1 MKRVIVIIVVISL
14 LCGCIAG
21 FAGCKNKQKEGVISI
36 RNLYFENWSADQ
48 GDSVT
53 KFIEDKFGVT
63 FETSS
68 YSFNNWTTQVT
79 GDVNGNQ
86 VPDVFQADV
95 KPENLNNTYIYW
107 AEGGV
112 VKALPDE
119 LLADE
124 TSSRWPYLQSM
135 IKSTKDVSSM
145 LYKGK
150 LYGIPV
156 SRNVNRAEEAEFAPF
171 TYIYRRDIAKSRN
184 LAGFQENDVYT
195 WEQFETLLRSFKA
208 INMSLGDAEW
218 PGAFPSVANYY
229 KTATHCFTFDA
240 NGAVVNNYFTEDYMA
255 GLNKAK
261 SYVDGKLYYQG
272 QQQSAGKSD
281 AEPVEKKYY
290 DGTLGV
296 FYDNFS
302 LANYLKIRK
311 QMLKTNGITEDNVD
325 DATAL
330 MKVMGPTGSNSEGKY
345 ALEEQED
352 WFSMTFL
359 NADISTSKME
369 KILDI
374 MNWLISPEGTEMAL
388 YGIEGVDYEKN
399 GDEVTLIES
408 NLWAK
413 NNKGEYIDSPNGAKY
428 LRYMVTLGHDIM
440 GKDPVLNASKTQK
453 KAYTILKNWDSFM
466 KEANAAGK
474 LTILKEDP
482 RIKWMTT
489 SKKLEYQGK
498 ILDDANTKTVKYAFG
513 SISYS
518 AYQSSMTDSRWREV
532 LAEINANL
540 N

>member
-1 MKRVIVIIVVISL
+1 MKKVIVVLIVIAL

-21 FAGCKNKQKEGVISI
+21 FAGCGKKQKEGVISI
-36 RNLYFENWSADQ
+36 RNLYFENWSAEQ
-48 GDSVT
+48 GDAIT
-53 KFIEDKFGVT
+53 KYMEEKFGVT

-68 YSFNNWTTQVT
+68 YSFNNWTAQVT

-119 LLADE
+119 LLSNE

-135 IKSTKDVSSM
+135 IKNTKDIEAL

-156 SRNVNRAEEAEFAPF
+156 SRNVNKAEEAEFAPF
-171 TYIYRRDIAKSRN
+171 TYIYRRDIAKN
-184 LAGFQENDVYT
+184 LDGFQEDDVYT
-195 WEQFETLLRSFKA
+195 WEQFETLLASFKA
-208 INMSLGDAEW
+208 RGMALGDAEW
-218 PGAFPSVANYY
+218 PGAYPSIVNYY
-229 KTATHCFTFDA
+229 KTATHCFTFKD
-240 NGAVVNNYFTEDYMA
+240 GQVVNNYFTDEYMA

-261 SYVDGKLYYQG
+261 SYVDKKWYYQG
-272 QQQSAGKSD
+272 QLQSAGKSETD
-281 AEPVEKKYY
+281 PVEKRYY
-290 DGTLGV
+290 DGTLGI

-302 LANYLKIRK
+302 LANYLKVRK
-311 QMLKTNGITEDNVD
+311 QMLKTNGINESNID

-330 MKVMGPTGSNSEGKY
+330 MKVMGPTGSNSAGKY

-352 WFSMTFL
+352 WFSMSFL
-359 NADISTSKME
+359 NADISNNKME

-399 GDEVTLIES
+399 GDNVTLLES

-413 NNKGEYIDSPNGAKY
+413 NNKGEYIDSPNGARY
-428 LRYMVTLGHDIM
+428 LRYMVTLGHDIT
-440 GKDPVLNASKTQK
+440 GKDPVLLASKTQK
-453 KAYTILKNWDSFM
+453 QAYTILKNWENFM
-466 KEANAAGK
+466 KEANAADK

-498 ILDDANTKTVKYAFG
+498 ILDDANTKTIKYAFS
-513 SISYS
+513 SISY
-518 AYQSSMTDSRWREV
+518 AEYERSMTDSRWREV

-540 N
+540 NK

>member
-1 MKRVIVIIVVISL
+1 MKKVIVVLIVIAL

-21 FAGCKNKQKEGVISI
+21 FTGCGKKQKEGVISI
-36 RNLYFENWSADQ
+36 RNLYFENWSAEQ
-48 GDSVT
+48 GDAIT
-53 KFIEDKFGVT
+53 KYMEEKFGVT

-68 YSFNNWTTQVT
+68 YSFNNWTAQVT

-119 LLADE
+119 LLSNE

-135 IKSTKDVSSM
+135 IKNTKDIEAL

-156 SRNVNRAEEAEFAPF
+156 SRNVNKAEEAEFAPF
-171 TYIYRRDIAKSRN
+171 TYIYRRDIAKN
-184 LAGFQENDVYT
+184 LDGFQEDDVYT
-195 WEQFETLLRSFKA
+195 WEEFETLLASFKA
-208 INMSLGDAEW
+208 RGMSLGDAEW
-218 PGAFPSVANYY
+218 PGAYPSIVNYY
-229 KTATHCFTFDA
+229 KTATHCFTFKD
-240 NGAVVNNYFTEDYMA
+240 GQVVNNYFTDEYMA

-261 SYVDGKLYYQG
+261 SYVDKKWYYQG
-272 QQQSAGKSD
+272 QMQSAGKSETD
-281 AEPVEKKYY
+281 PVEKRYY
-290 DGTLGV
+290 DGTLGI

-302 LANYLKIRK
+302 LANYLKVRK
-311 QMLKTNGITEDNVD
+311 QMLKTNGINENNID

-330 MKVMGPTGSNSEGKY
+330 MKVMGPTGSNSAGKY

-352 WFSMTFL
+352 WFSMSFL
-359 NADISTSKME
+359 NADISNNKME

-399 GDEVTLIES
+399 GDNVTLLES

-413 NNKGEYIDSPNGAKY
+413 NNKGEYIDSPNGARY
-428 LRYMVTLGHDIM
+428 LRYMVTLGHDIT
-440 GKDPVLNASKTQK
+440 GKDPVLLASKTQK
-453 KAYTILKNWDSFM
+453 QAYTILKNWENFM

-498 ILDDANTKTVKYAFG
+498 ILDDANTKTIKYAFS
-513 SISYS
+513 SISY
-518 AYQSSMTDSRWREV
+518 AEYERSMTDSRWREV
-532 LAEINANL
+532 LAEINSNL
-540 N
+540 NK

>member
-1 MKRVIVIIVVISL
+1 MKKVIVVLIVIAL

-21 FAGCKNKQKEGVISI
+21 FAGCGKKQKEGVISI
-36 RNLYFENWSADQ
+36 RNLYFENWSAEQ
-48 GDSVT
+48 GDAIT
-53 KFIEDKFGVT
+53 KYMEEKFGVT

-68 YSFNNWTTQVT
+68 YSFNNWTAQVT

-119 LLADE
+119 LLSNE

-135 IKSTKDVSSM
+135 IKNTKDIEAL

-156 SRNVNRAEEAEFAPF
+156 SRNVNKAEEAEFAPF
-171 TYIYRRDIAKSRN
+171 TYIYRRDIAKN
-184 LAGFQENDVYT
+184 LEGFQADDVYT
-195 WEQFETLLRSFKA
+195 WEQFETLLASFKA
-208 INMSLGDAEW
+208 RGMSLGDAEW
-218 PGAFPSVANYY
+218 PGAYPSIVNYY
-229 KTATHCFTFDA
+229 KTATHCFTFKD
-240 NGAVVNNYFTEDYMA
+240 GQVVNNYFTDEYMA

-261 SYVDGKLYYQG
+261 SYVDKKWYYQG
-272 QQQSAGKSD
+272 QLQSAGKSETD
-281 AEPVEKKYY
+281 PVEKRYY
-290 DGTLGV
+290 DGTLGI

-302 LANYLKIRK
+302 LANYLKVRK
-311 QMLKTNGITEDNVD
+311 QMLKTNGINENNID

-330 MKVMGPTGSNSEGKY
+330 MKVMGPTGSNSAGKY

-352 WFSMTFL
+352 WFSMSFL
-359 NADISTSKME
+359 NADISNNKME

-399 GDEVTLIES
+399 GDNVTLLES

-413 NNKGEYIDSPNGAKY
+413 NNKGEYIDSPNGARY
-428 LRYMVTLGHDIM
+428 LRYMVTLGHDIT
-440 GKDPVLNASKTQK
+440 GKDPVLLASKTQK
-453 KAYTILKNWDSFM
+453 QAYTILKNWENFM

-498 ILDDANTKTVKYAFG
+498 ILDDANTKTIKYAFS
-513 SISYS
+513 SISY
-518 AYQSSMTDSRWREV
+518 AEYERSMTDSRWREV

-540 N
+540 NK

>member
-1 MKRVIVIIVVISL
+1 MKKVIVVLIVIAL

-21 FAGCKNKQKEGVISI
+21 FAGCGKKQKEGVISI
-36 RNLYFENWSADQ
+36 RNLYFENWSAEQ
-48 GDSVT
+48 GDAIT
-53 KFIEDKFGVT
+53 KYMEEKFGVT

-68 YSFNNWTTQVT
+68 YSFNNWTAQVT

-119 LLADE
+119 LLSNE

-135 IKSTKDVSSM
+135 IKNTKDIEAL

-156 SRNVNRAEEAEFAPF
+156 SRNVNKAEEAEFAPF
-171 TYIYRRDIAKSRN
+171 TYIYRRDIAKN
-184 LAGFQENDVYT
+184 LEGFQEDDVYT
-195 WEQFETLLRSFKA
+195 WEQFETLLASFKA
-208 INMSLGDAEW
+208 RGMSLGDAEW
-218 PGAFPSVANYY
+218 PGAYPSIVNYY
-229 KTATHCFTFDA
+229 KTATHCFTFKD
-240 NGAVVNNYFTEDYMA
+240 GQVVNNYFTDEYMA

-261 SYVDGKLYYQG
+261 SYVDKKWYYQG
-272 QQQSAGKSD
+272 QLQSAGKSETD
-281 AEPVEKKYY
+281 PVEKRYY
-290 DGTLGV
+290 DGTLGI

-302 LANYLKIRK
+302 LANYLKVRK
-311 QMLKTNGITEDNVD
+311 QMLKTNGINENNID

-330 MKVMGPTGSNSEGKY
+330 MKVMGPTGSNSAGKY

-352 WFSMTFL
+352 WFSMSFL
-359 NADISTSKME
+359 NADISNNKME

-399 GDEVTLIES
+399 GDNVTLLES

-413 NNKGEYIDSPNGAKY
+413 NNKGEYIDSPNGARY
-428 LRYMVTLGHDIM
+428 LRYMVTLGHDIT
-440 GKDPVLNASKTQK
+440 GKDPVLLASKTQK
-453 KAYTILKNWDSFM
+453 QAYTILKNWENFM

-498 ILDDANTKTVKYAFG
+498 ILDDANTKTIKYAFS
-513 SISYS
+513 SISY
-518 AYQSSMTDSRWREV
+518 AEYERSMTDSRWREV
-532 LAEINANL
+532 LAEINSNL
-540 N
+540 NK

>member
-1 MKRVIVIIVVISL
+1 MKKVIVVLIVIAL

-21 FAGCKNKQKEGVISI
+21 FAGCGKKQKEGVISI
-36 RNLYFENWSADQ
+36 RNLYFENWSAEQ
-48 GDSVT
+48 GDAIT
-53 KFIEDKFGVT
+53 KYMEEKFGVT

-68 YSFNNWTTQVT
+68 YSFNNWTAQVT

-119 LLADE
+119 LLANE

-135 IKSTKDVSSM
+135 IKNTKDIEAL

-156 SRNVNRAEEAEFAPF
+156 SRNVNKAEEAEFAPF
-171 TYIYRRDIAKSRN
+171 TYIYRRDIAKN
-184 LAGFQENDVYT
+184 LEGFQEDDVYT
-195 WEQFETLLRSFKA
+195 WEEFETLLASFKA
-208 INMSLGDAEW
+208 RGMALGDAEW
-218 PGAFPSVANYY
+218 PGAYPSIVNYY
-229 KTATHCFTFDA
+229 KTATHCFTFKD
-240 NGAVVNNYFTEDYMA
+240 GQVVNNYFTDEYMA

-261 SYVDGKLYYQG
+261 SYVDKKWYYQG
-272 QQQSAGKSD
+272 QLQSAGKSETD
-281 AEPVEKKYY
+281 PVEKRYY
-290 DGTLGV
+290 DGTLGI

-302 LANYLKIRK
+302 LANYLKVRK
-311 QMLKTNGITEDNVD
+311 QMLKTNGINESNID

-330 MKVMGPTGSNSEGKY
+330 MKVMGPTGSNSAGKY

-352 WFSMTFL
+352 WFSMSFL
-359 NADISTSKME
+359 NADISNNKME

-399 GDEVTLIES
+399 GDNVTLLES

-413 NNKGEYIDSPNGAKY
+413 NNKGEYIDSPNGARY
-428 LRYMVTLGHDIM
+428 LRYMVTLGHDIT
-440 GKDPVLNASKTQK
+440 GKDPVLLASKTQK
-453 KAYTILKNWDSFM
+453 QAYTILKNWENFM

-498 ILDDANTKTVKYAFG
+498 ILDDANTKTIKYAFS
-513 SISYS
+513 SISY
-518 AYQSSMTDSRWREV
+518 AEYERSMTDSRWREV

-540 N
+540 NK

>member
-1 MKRVIVIIVVISL
+1 MKKVIVVLIVIAL

-21 FAGCKNKQKEGVISI
+21 FAGCGKKQKEGVISI
-36 RNLYFENWSADQ
+36 RNLYFENWSAEQ
-48 GDSVT
+48 GDAIT
-53 KFIEDKFGVT
+53 KYMEEKFGVT

-68 YSFNNWTTQVT
+68 YSFNNWTAQVT

-119 LLADE
+119 LLANE

-135 IKSTKDVSSM
+135 IKNTKDIQAL

-156 SRNVNRAEEAEFAPF
+156 SRNVNKAEEAEFAPF
-171 TYIYRRDIAKSRN
+171 TYIYRRDIAKN
-184 LAGFQENDVYT
+184 LEGFQEDDVYT
-195 WEQFETLLRSFKA
+195 WEEFETLLASFKA
-208 INMSLGDAEW
+208 RGMALGDAEW
-218 PGAFPSVANYY
+218 PGAYPSIVNYY
-229 KTATHCFTFDA
+229 KTATHCFTFKD
-240 NGAVVNNYFTEDYMA
+240 GQVVNNYFTDEYMA

-261 SYVDGKLYYQG
+261 SYVDKKWYYQG
-272 QQQSAGKSD
+272 QLQSAGKSETD
-281 AEPVEKKYY
+281 PVEKRYY
-290 DGTLGV
+290 DGTLGI

-302 LANYLKIRK
+302 LANYLKVRK
-311 QMLKTNGITEDNVD
+311 QMLKTNGINESNID

-330 MKVMGPTGSNSEGKY
+330 MKVMGPTGSNSAGKY

-352 WFSMTFL
+352 WFSMSFL
-359 NADISTSKME
+359 NADISNNKME

-399 GDEVTLIES
+399 GDNVTLLES

-413 NNKGEYIDSPNGAKY
+413 NNKGEYIDSPNGARY
-428 LRYMVTLGHDIM
+428 LRYMVTLGHDIT
-440 GKDPVLNASKTQK
+440 GKDPVLLASKTQK
-453 KAYTILKNWDSFM
+453 QAYTILKNWENFM
-466 KEANAAGK
+466 KEANAADK

-498 ILDDANTKTVKYAFG
+498 ILDDANTKTIKYAFS
-513 SISYS
+513 SISY
-518 AYQSSMTDSRWREV
+518 AEYERSMTDSRWREV
-532 LAEINANL
+532 LAEINSNL
-540 N
+540 NK

>member
-1 MKRVIVIIVVISL
+1 MKKVIVVLIVIAL
-14 LCGCIAG
+14 LCGCVAG
-21 FAGCKNKQKEGVISI
+21 FTGCKNKQKEGVISI
-36 RNLYFENWSADQ
+36 RNLYFENWSAEQ
-48 GDSVT
+48 GDAIT
-53 KFIEDKFGVT
+53 KYMEEKFGVT

-68 YSFNNWTTQVT
+68 YSFNNWTAQVT

-119 LLADE
+119 LLANE

-135 IKSTKDVSSM
+135 IKNTKDIEAL

-156 SRNVNRAEEAEFAPF
+156 SRNVNKAEEAEFAPF
-171 TYIYRRDIAKSRN
+171 TYIYRRDIAKN
-184 LAGFQENDVYT
+184 LEGFQEDDVYT
-195 WEQFETLLRSFKA
+195 WEQFETLLASFKA
-208 INMSLGDAEW
+208 RGMSLGDAEW
-218 PGAFPSVANYY
+218 PGAYPSIVNYY
-229 KTATHCFTFDA
+229 KTATHCFTFK
-240 NGAVVNNYFTEDYMA
+240 NGQVVNNYFTDEYMA

-261 SYVDGKLYYQG
+261 SYVDKKWYYQG
-272 QQQSAGKSD
+272 QLQSAGKSETD
-281 AEPVEKKYY
+281 PVEKRYY
-290 DGTLGV
+290 DGTLGI

-302 LANYLKIRK
+302 LANYLKVRK
-311 QMLKTNGITEDNVD
+311 QMLKTNGINESNID

-352 WFSMTFL
+352 WFSMSFL
-359 NADISTSKME
+359 NADISNSKME

-399 GDEVTLIES
+399 GDNVTLLES

-413 NNKGEYIDSPNGAKY
+413 NNKGEYIDSPNGARY
-428 LRYMVTLGHDIM
+428 LRYMVTLGHDIT
-440 GKDPVLNASKTQK
+440 GKDPVLLASKTQK
-453 KAYTILKNWDSFM
+453 QAYTILKSWEDFM

-498 ILDDANTKTVKYAFG
+498 ILDDANTKTIKYAFS
-513 SISYS
+513 SISY
-518 AYQSSMTDSRWREV
+518 AEYERSMTDSRWREV

-540 N
+540 NK

>member
-1 MKRVIVIIVVISL
+1 MKKVIVVLIVIAL

-21 FAGCKNKQKEGVISI
+21 FAGCGKKQKEGVISI
-36 RNLYFENWSADQ
+36 RNLYFENWSAEQ
-48 GDSVT
+48 GDAIT
-53 KFIEDKFGVT
+53 KYMEEKFGVT

-68 YSFNNWTTQVT
+68 YSFNNWTAQVT

-119 LLADE
+119 LLANE

-135 IKSTKDVSSM
+135 IKNTKDIEAL

-156 SRNVNRAEEAEFAPF
+156 SRNVNKAEEAEFAPF
-171 TYIYRRDIAKSRN
+171 TYIYRRDIAKN
-184 LAGFQENDVYT
+184 LEGFQEDDVYT
-195 WEQFETLLRSFKA
+195 WEEFETLLASFKA
-208 INMSLGDAEW
+208 RGMSLGDAEW
-218 PGAFPSVANYY
+218 PGAYPSIVNYY
-229 KTATHCFTFDA
+229 KTATHCFTFKD
-240 NGAVVNNYFTEDYMA
+240 GQVVNNYFTDEYMA

-261 SYVDGKLYYQG
+261 SYVDKKWYYQG
-272 QQQSAGKSD
+272 QLQSAGKSETD
-281 AEPVEKKYY
+281 PVEKRYY
-290 DGTLGV
+290 DGTLGI

-302 LANYLKIRK
+302 LANYLKVRK
-311 QMLKTNGITEDNVD
+311 QMLKTNGINESNID

-330 MKVMGPTGSNSEGKY
+330 MKVMGPTGSNSAGKY

-352 WFSMTFL
+352 WFSMSFL
-359 NADISTSKME
+359 NADISNNKME

-399 GDEVTLIES
+399 GDNVTLLES

-413 NNKGEYIDSPNGAKY
+413 NNKGEYIDSPNGARY
-428 LRYMVTLGHDIM
+428 LRYMVTLGHDIT
-440 GKDPVLNASKTQK
+440 GKDPVLLASKTQK
-453 KAYTILKNWDSFM
+453 QAYTILKNWENFM

-498 ILDDANTKTVKYAFG
+498 ILDDANTKTIKYAFS
-513 SISYS
+513 SISY
-518 AYQSSMTDSRWREV
+518 AEYERSMTDSRWREV
-532 LAEINANL
+532 LAEINSNL
-540 N
+540 NK

>member
-1 MKRVIVIIVVISL
+1 MKKVIVVLIVIAL

-21 FAGCKNKQKEGVISI
+21 FAGCGKKQKEGVISI
-36 RNLYFENWSADQ
+36 RNLYFENWSAEQ
-48 GDSVT
+48 GDAIT
-53 KFIEDKFGVT
+53 KYMEEKFGVT

-68 YSFNNWTTQVT
+68 YSFNNWTAQVT

-119 LLADE
+119 LLANE

-135 IKSTKDVSSM
+135 IKNTKDIEAL

-156 SRNVNRAEEAEFAPF
+156 SRNVNKAEEAEFAPF
-171 TYIYRRDIAKSRN
+171 TYIYRRDIAKN
-184 LAGFQENDVYT
+184 LEGFQEDDVYT
-195 WEQFETLLRSFKA
+195 WEEFETLLASFKA
-208 INMSLGDAEW
+208 RGMALGDAEW
-218 PGAFPSVANYY
+218 PGAYPSIVNYY
-229 KTATHCFTFDA
+229 KTATHCFTFKD
-240 NGAVVNNYFTEDYMA
+240 GQVVNNYFTDEYMA

-261 SYVDGKLYYQG
+261 SYVDKKWYYQG
-272 QQQSAGKSD
+272 QLQSAGKSETD
-281 AEPVEKKYY
+281 PVEKRYY
-290 DGTLGV
+290 DGTLGI

-302 LANYLKIRK
+302 LANYLKVRK
-311 QMLKTNGITEDNVD
+311 QMLKTNGINENNID

-330 MKVMGPTGSNSEGKY
+330 MKVMGPTGSNSAGKY

-352 WFSMTFL
+352 WFSMSFL
-359 NADISTSKME
+359 NADISNNKME

-399 GDEVTLIES
+399 GDNVTLLES

-413 NNKGEYIDSPNGAKY
+413 NNKGEYIDSPNGARY
-428 LRYMVTLGHDIM
+428 LRYMVTLGHDIT
-440 GKDPVLNASKTQK
+440 GKDPVLLASKTQK
-453 KAYTILKNWDSFM
+453 QAYTILKNWENFM

-498 ILDDANTKTVKYAFG
+498 ILDDANTKTIKYAFS
-513 SISYS
+513 SISY
-518 AYQSSMTDSRWREV
+518 AEYERSMTDSRWREV

-540 N
+540 NK